1 MEKTGKE
8 RRQGGAAMKKFTIK
22 RKMILTLAI
31 TSIVLMSSVLM
42 VAYFVNKKNI
52 TKLCMSY
59 MYDNCISASDT
70 LYESFY
76 DESDRSEENYR
87 LKYILNNVGISTM
100 DSSICYLVDLNETY
114 LYHSDNSLIGTEVKS
129 NPIIKKILNT
139 YNEKGQI
146 TRADV
151 VECTVEGKEV
161 YVAFMCTVNDWIL
174 CIQTDKA
181 DMLKPVENITIVC
194 VGIGAIILTICLIV
208 AYFVTVKITKPIA
221 LLTNVIDDVSDLDMN
236 SEYDIPQT
244 NDEIG
249 LMRDS
254 VTRMREKLSN
264 IVSELNDIS
273 EVLVND
279 SNSLY
284 EISENVQDA
293 SNDNSS
299 TSQELAAS
307 MMETTDATESVTE
320 NIRNINDSISN
331 MAKEIVNGTSLTT
344 DIMEKTVDIKDNTLK
359 ASRKTIDMFG
369 AIREESKQ
377 AIINAKEVEKI
388 NLLAGQIQEIADQTN
403 LLSLNA
409 SIEAA
414 KAGESGRGF
423 AVVADE
429 IAKLAN
435 QSTESSSDIL
445 TIAKQV
451 NESVE
456 VLTGSIVR
464 ILEFV
469 EKNVVED
476 YNSFIKS
483 SDEYSSATE
492 EIEAFMQHV
501 NNEIET
507 VRDDIEMI
515 TKSISAIN
523 QNVYECS
530 KGVSDIAKKTGNVVE
545 LTTETYNRTTN
556 CKDSADK
563 LRRITSRFR

>member
-1 MEKTGKE
+1 
-8 RRQGGAAMKKFTIK
+8 
-22 RKMILTLAI
+22 
-31 TSIVLMSSVLM
+31 
-42 VAYFVNKKNI
+42 
-52 TKLCMSY
+52 
-59 MYDNCISASDT
+59 
-70 LYESFY
+70 
-76 DESDRSEENYR
+76 
-87 LKYILNNVGISTM
+87 
-100 DSSICYLVDLNETY
+100 
-114 LYHSDNSLIGTEVKS
+114 
-129 NPIIKKILNT
+129 
-139 YNEKGQI
+139 
-146 TRADV
+146 
-151 VECTVEGKEV
+151 
-161 YVAFMCTVNDWIL
+161 
-174 CIQTDKA
+174 
-181 DMLKPVENITIVC
+181 
-194 VGIGAIILTICLIV
+194 
-208 AYFVTVKITKPIA
+208 
-221 LLTNVIDDVSDLDMN
+221 
-236 SEYDIPQT
+236 
-244 NDEIG
+244 
-249 LMRDS
+249 
-254 VTRMREKLSN
+254 
-264 IVSELNDIS
+264 
-273 EVLVND
+273 
-279 SNSLY
+279 
-284 EISENVQDA
+284 
-293 SNDNSS
+293 
-299 TSQELAAS
+299 
-307 MMETTDATESVTE
+307 
-320 NIRNINDSISN
+320 